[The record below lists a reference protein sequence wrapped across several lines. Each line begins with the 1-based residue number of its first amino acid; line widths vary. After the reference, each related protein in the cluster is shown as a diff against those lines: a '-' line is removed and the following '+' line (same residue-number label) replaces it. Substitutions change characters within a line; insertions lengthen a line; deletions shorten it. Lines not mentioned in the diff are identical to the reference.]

1 MHKKC
6 LVLVSQSWVELSWDT
21 IQSKQRGRYV
31 IILTFALMLTISN
44 RGNQMPPSPIRKL
57 VPYAEAAKKKGVK
70 VYHLNIGQPDIE
82 TPPAIL
88 DAVRN
93 ADIKVLEY
101 SHSAGNESYRRK
113 LVQYYKSVG
122 INVSHDQILI
132 TTGGSEAI
140 MFGFFTCLNPGDEV
154 IIPEPFY
161 ANYNG
166 FACAAG
172 VNVVP
177 ITSSIETG
185 FALPPI
191 SDFEKVI
198 TDKTKAIIICSPNN
212 PTGYLYSREEM
223 EALKEICI
231 KYNLYLF
238 SDEAY
243 REFCYDGEYVSA
255 MHLNGLEQH
264 VVLMDTIS
272 KRYSACGARLGA
284 FVTKNKAVYDA
295 AMKFAQARLSPP
307 GLAQIMGEA
316 AVDLPESY
324 FDAPKAEYLLRRNL
338 LVSRLNAMPGV
349 FCPNPG
355 GAFYA
360 IAKLPIDDS
369 DKFCQWLLEEFS
381 YNNQTVMLAPATGF
395 YGTAGLGKN
404 EVRLAYVLNL
414 DALNA
419 AMDCLE
425 RALEVYPGKV
435 KTEEKAAAMVK

>member
-1 MHKKC
+1 M
-6 LVLVSQSWVELSWDT
+6 LS
-21 IQSKQRGRYV
+21 ISQRGQ
-31 IILTFALMLTISN
+31 
-44 RGNQMPPSPIRKL
+44 QMPPSPIRKL
-57 VPYAEAAKKKGVK
+57 VPFAEAAKKKGVK

-82 TPPAIL
+82 TPPAIM
-88 DAVRN
+88 DAVRHT
-93 ADIKVLEY
+93 DIKVLEY

-113 LVQYYKSVG
+113 LVQYYKRVG
-122 INVSHDQILI
+122 IDVGYDQIII

-140 MFGFFTCLNPGDEV
+140 LFGFFTCLNPGDEV

-172 VNVVP
+172 VKVVP
-177 ITSSIETG
+177 ITSRIETG

-191 SDFEKVI
+191 EDFEKAI
-198 TDKTKAIIICSPNN
+198 TSKTKAIIICSPNN
-212 PTGYLYSREEM
+212 PTGYLYSRKEM
-223 EALKEICI
+223 EALKDICI
-231 KYNLYLF
+231 KHSLYLF

-255 MHLNGLEQH
+255 MHLQGLDQH
-264 VVLMDTIS
+264 VLLMDTIS
-272 KRYSACGARLGA
+272 KRYSACGARIGA
-284 FVTKNKAVYDA
+284 LVTKNKAVYDA

-307 GLAQIMGEA
+307 GLAQILAEA
-316 AVDLPESY
+316 AVDLPDHY
-324 FDAPKAEYLLRRNL
+324 FDEPKAEYMARRNL
-338 LVSRLNAMPGV
+338 LVQRLNTMPGV

-360 IAKLPIDDS
+360 MARLPIDDA
-369 DKFCQWLLEEFS
+369 DKFCQWLLEDFS

-395 YGTAGLGKN
+395 YGTPGLGKN

-414 DALNA
+414 EAIGS

-425 RALEVYPGKV
+425 KALKQYPGKIA
-435 KTEEKAAAMVK
+435 TSLAAVSAGK